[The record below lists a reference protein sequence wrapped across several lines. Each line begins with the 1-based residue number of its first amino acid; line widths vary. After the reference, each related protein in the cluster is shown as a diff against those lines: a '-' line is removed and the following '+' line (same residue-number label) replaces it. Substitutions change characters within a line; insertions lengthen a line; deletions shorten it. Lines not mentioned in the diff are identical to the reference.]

1 MVKVKVCGITNPHD
15 ALMAIELG
23 ADALGFIFAPSPRRI
38 SPEKARDIIRSI
50 PPFAKTV
57 GVFVNEE
64 LTTIRRIADY
74 CSVDLIQLH
83 GNEHPDICLELMPRA
98 IKAFRIKD
106 KLSLESVRAYYGTA
120 RAFLLDTYSEEREGG
135 TGKTFNWDLAIKGKG
150 LGVPIILS
158 GGLRPSNIQR
168 AILTVQ
174 PYAVDVNSGIEEST
188 EKKDPLLLKTLMKKI
203 EMKHSGGLLD
213 D

>member
-174 PYAVDVNSGIEEST
+174 PYAVDVNSGIEESPG
-188 EKKDPLLLKTLMKKI
+188 KKDPLLMKTLMKKI